1 MRPIHPSFQGAK
13 LWLPSPTPHS
23 TQEVNV
29 RTVDELRQLLQLP
42 ELSEQDIAIRRFRES
57 QRLVLDTGL
66 VDRQGNRVYEMDWL
80 HLEAETDFA
89 GPVFVRYWGPDRG
102 FLLHRHDQT
111 DTQPWDATLARHA
124 TRVQNYWNETT
135 AFFQQ
140 FRWHPL

>member
-13 LWLPSPTPHS
+13 LWLPSPTPDL
-23 TQEVNV
+23 TREVTV
-29 RTVDELRQLLQLP
+29 STVDELRELLQSP
-42 ELSEQDIAIRRFRES
+42 ELSEQDVAIRRFRES

-66 VDRQGNRVYEMDWL
+66 VDRQGNRIYEMDWL
-80 HLEAETDFA
+80 QLEAGTDFA

-111 DTQPWDATLARHA
+111 DTRPWDATLAQHA
-124 TRVQNYWNETT
+124 TRVQNYWNGTA